1 MYVGSISLKA
11 KETPK
16 AGQDDAIEAVY
27 ALVRERSDALGDIS
41 PPICAALSPRPTGLW
56 YQYAHISP
64 PHLHKLQ
71 NSGQEKRGGTY
82 FFILLIF
89 KKFIGDRGVSLKSP
103 CVGRFVLLPASPISP
118 IFRTALMC

>member
-16 AGQDDAIEAVY
+16 AGQDDTIGAVY

-41 PPICAALSPRPTGLW
+41 PPICAELSPRPTGLW

-71 NSGQEKRGGTY
+71 NSGQEKKRV
-82 FFILLIF
+82 LIF
-89 KKFIGDRGVSLKSP
+89 LFY
-103 CVGRFVLLPASPISP
+103 
-118 IFRTALMC
+118 

>member
-16 AGQDDAIEAVY
+16 AGQDDTIGAVY

-56 YQYAHISP
+56 H
-64 PHLHKLQ
+64 
-71 NSGQEKRGGTY
+71 
-82 FFILLIF
+82 
-89 KKFIGDRGVSLKSP
+89 
-103 CVGRFVLLPASPISP
+103 
-118 IFRTALMC
+118 